1 MFNFYHYII
10 CRWQTVGQLSCGQ
23 ISICTATRIKMWRN
37 VFPFCLGG
45 FLLNRSRSQS
55 WSPLDIWKSS
65 LLCMNEFM
73 INLDFYNL
81 GTDSLWADQ
90 SFYQFWWFIDW
101 HWPGGWRRIS
111 SRYRDTEAGEWEQVN
126 NHEDSVGDVI
136 NWSVSPAPPW
146 AWAPPQQRTLEK
158 CPLQKWA
165 RAQAGARGTSYR
177 QSYGSMMHAAASIQ
191 QALQLPSAVML
202 WRQTRQLIC

>member
-1 MFNFYHYII
+1 MS
-10 CRWQTVGQLSCGQ
+10 GSELLSVLVVHWL
-23 ISICTATRIKMWRN
+23 TR
-37 VFPFCLGG
+37 
-45 FLLNRSRSQS
+45 
-55 WSPLDIWKSS
+55 
-65 LLCMNEFM
+65 
-73 INLDFYNL
+73 
-81 GTDSLWADQ
+81 
-90 SFYQFWWFIDW
+90 
-101 HWPGGWRRIS
+101 PGGWRRIS

-191 QALQLPSAVML
+191 QALQLPSAVKAD
-202 WRQTRQLIC
+202 QTSDPANWPRDLAILGSFIIIIRAQTTLYFFQAAFYLLVSLFGFQ

>member
-65 LLCMNEFM
+65 QMCMNEFM
-73 INLDFYNL
+73 INLDFHIL

-111 SRYRDTEAGEWEQVN
+111 SRYRYTEAGEWEQVN

-136 NWSVSPAPPW
+136 NWSVSPAPPRPGPGLRHNSGLW
-146 AWAPPQQRTLEK
+146 KNVRSKSEHAPRLGPGVLHTYSRVTAAWCMQLRASNKHFSCPQL
-158 CPLQKWA
+158 
-165 RAQAGARGTSYR
+165 
-177 QSYGSMMHAAASIQ
+177 
-191 QALQLPSAVML
+191 
-202 WRQTRQLIC
+202 